1 MVETDSKSG
10 LSGSKSCVFLIKMA
24 TDSGLELHGVRME
37 SEAPD
42 WMDDGGGRGRDV
54 GTKERKD
61 SKRFQD

>member
-1 MVETDSKSG
+1 
-10 LSGSKSCVFLIKMA
+10 MA

-61 SKRFQD
+61 SKRFQDWFHLTDKGKLGR